1 MAYHRRKT
9 HRKSHRKAHR
19 KVHRRSHKHR
29 RSHRR
34 QHGGSCAAMPLNR
47 TNFQQQGGMAPIAA
61 GDDYL
66 LDAGARASAQV
77 GSLDAAFAELPSVI
91 PRQAGGRRRSH
102 KHRKGR
108 KSHRRSAHRRK
119 SHRRSHKHRR
129 SHRRQH
135 GGSLANFSDSYMLTS
150 DIAKTGSNPQFL
162 DESAVNSHYG
172 VKGAQA

>member
-9 HRKSHRKAHR
+9 HRKGASRRSVHRKGS
-19 KVHRRSHKHR
+19 KKSHRRSHKH
-29 RSHRR
+29 HRR
-34 QHGGSCAAMPLNR
+34 QQGGGSCAAMPLNR

-66 LDAGARASAQV
+66 LDAGARASAQI

-91 PRQAGGRRRSH
+91 PRQAGGRRSH
-102 KHRKGR
+102 KHRRYVSR
-108 KSHRRSAHRRK
+108 KSHRK

-129 SHRRQH
+129 SQK

-162 DESAVNSHYG
+162 DESTVNPHYG
-172 VKGAQA
+172 VKGPQA